1 MSNIQELLTL
11 ITDKDYTIRKNMAMT
26 KGICISC
33 GSKADHFTDASTKLE
48 YEISGLCEA
57 CQEKYYGKR

>member
-1 MSNIQELLTL
+1 MSKIQELMIL

-33 GSKADHFTDASTKLE
+33 GRKADKFSDVSMKLE
-48 YEISGLCEA
+48 FEISGLCED
-57 CQEKYYGKR
+57 CQKKYFGKK